1 MVYSEQSVFF
11 KDEQSNKVLM
21 KGSTKTTCQINQSK
35 LMEALMEVFFVA
47 RVKFCSWFNL
57 EENFYSKLHFSLSY
71 VPLLSF
77 SLALG
82 LRLLYE

>member
-1 MVYSEQSVFF
+1 MQPWFVD
-11 KDEQSNKVLM
+11 DEQSNKVLM

-35 LMEALMEVFFVA
+35 VMEALEISFFIA
-47 RVKFCSWFNL
+47 RVKLCSQFNL

-71 VPLLSF
+71 FPLLSF
-77 SLALG
+77 SLAWG